1 MKEVRYTGV
10 MMERK
15 LTGSLLGDVTQD
27 KHGGCV
33 VHHWTVCCVYLF
45 VFGMEHYRTGTTE
58 LWVAPHPE
66 ERACLLVALVWLTG
80 AKSGPSRAALSESVS
95 LFDQFMRTNALHF
108 EGKHC
113 PFILPHGAQ
122 LESVCRQF
130 GIFHANHGQSNHM
143 EVFIAGTTVWLILP
157 SNLQH
162 PLISWEMH
170 IFLYIWGQ
178 ERGTAKSLLQCDW
191 DLTCQSPTCSL

>member
-80 AKSGPSRAALSESVS
+80 AKSGPSRAALSESVNS
-95 LFDQFMRTNALHF
+95 IIFWPVYENKCIALWRQTLSIYFTTWCSVRKCLQTIRHLPC
-108 EGKHC
+108 K
-113 PFILPHGAQ
+113 PWAKQPHGGFYCRNH
-122 LESVCRQF
+122 SVADFTQQPP
-130 GIFHANHGQSNHM
+130 AS
-143 EVFIAGTTVWLILP
+143 T
-157 SNLQH
+157 H
-162 PLISWEMH
+162 PLRNAH
-170 IFLYIWGQ
+170 F
-178 ERGTAKSLLQCDW
+178 
-191 DLTCQSPTCSL
+191 P